1 MAREGG
7 EVSEKRKGDAP
18 LDLGIYGRPVKSRIS
33 TTDIVA
39 AVLSVIWIGAIVAF
53 FMVTDATG
61 GTEPLTFVFT
71 ALAIL
76 LPLAMIWV
84 AATVAKTARV
94 TREEAAR
101 LQAAL
106 DAMRHTYVVQQ
117 QTAGLS
123 IKPSVE
129 RKLDEIAET
138 ARKTEVALTTFASRR
153 GQGAE
158 VLRDPNKKVWP
169 EPAQAAGDQ
178 QKSLELGTPATELA
192 DPISVSEFIRA
203 LNFPEDE
210 NDIEG
215 FRTLRRALADPTT
228 SRLIRASQDILTL
241 LSQDGIYMDDLS
253 PTPTSPDTWRKFGNG
268 VRGREIAQLGAI
280 RDRSCLALTNGRMKK
295 DPVFRDAAHHFL
307 RQFDKVFTEFARN
320 ATDEE
325 IAEVEQTRTARA
337 FMLLGRVTGTFD

>member
-1 MAREGG
+1 M
-7 EVSEKRKGDAP
+7 SEKRKGDAP

-153 GQGAE
+153 GNADEQEASAGARARARAPSTPASPSSHLRTFARQPRRGSSGPPQKLTGRFASQGAVE
-158 VLRDPNKKVWP
+158 ESSCKPCSRESLRACSSDSSRHVSITHKKAGG
-169 EPAQAAGDQ
+169 PAGA
-178 QKSLELGTPATELA
+178 
-192 DPISVSEFIRA
+192 
-203 LNFPEDE
+203 
-210 NDIEG
+210 
-215 FRTLRRALADPTT
+215 
-228 SRLIRASQDILTL
+228 
-241 LSQDGIYMDDLS
+241 
-253 PTPTSPDTWRKFGNG
+253 
-268 VRGREIAQLGAI
+268 RGSAYSI
-280 RDRSCLALTNGRMKK
+280 
-295 DPVFRDAAHHFL
+295 V
-307 RQFDKVFTEFARN
+307 V
-320 ATDEE
+320 
-325 IAEVEQTRTARA
+325 
-337 FMLLGRVTGTFD
+337 

>member
-1 MAREGG
+1 M
-7 EVSEKRKGDAP
+7 SETRKGDTP

-33 TTDIVA
+33 PTDVVA
-39 AVLSVIWIGAIVAF
+39 AVLSVVWIGSIIGF
-53 FMVTDATG
+53 FMITDAYG
-61 GTEPLTFVFT
+61 GADPLTFVFT

-153 GQGAE
+153 GQGTD

-169 EPAQAAGDQ
+169 AAADPRSDE
-178 QKSLELGTPATELA
+178 QKSLELGTSTAELSE
-192 DPISVSEFIRA
+192 PISVSEFIRA

-210 NDIEG
+210 NDAEG

-228 SRLIRASQDILTL
+228 SRLIRSSQDVLTL

-253 PTPTSPDTWRKFGNG
+253 PAATLPATWRKFGNG
-268 VRGREIAQLGAI
+268 LRGRDIAALGAI
-280 RDRSCLALTNGRMKK
+280 RDRSCLALTNGRMKQ

-307 RQFDKVFTEFARN
+307 RQFDRVFTEFARN
-320 ATDEE
+320 ATDDE
-325 IAEVEQTRTARA
+325 IADVEKTRTARA